1 MIWLYSK
8 ELLEKN
14 IKIIMN
20 KNYFKVI
27 RAGIN
32 STFQDLGRKNLYHI
46 GIPFSGAM
54 DNRNYLL
61 ANKLTG
67 NDYNHPVI
75 EFAYQGPH
83 LKYHGD
89 KISIAITGDVS
100 FKIKKGDNVSDGECY
115 QSFILEN
122 NDELDI
128 LSTNKSVYGYL
139 AITGSFDLKFQW
151 SSCSTNTKANIGSNN
166 GEKLSDNQKINI
178 KEIRHN
184 FVNRKLNYINT
195 KIENIRVIKGPNFD
209 YFSEEGKKIFF
220 KNEFKVSKL
229 SDRMGMRLEG
239 KKIENIVD
247 TNIRSEGL
255 IKGVIQVPANGLP
268 IVMLSDHG
276 TIGGYPKIGVVISAD
291 YDKLVQ
297 LTPGSSIKFQEVD
310 LNNAETLFKLYD
322 LETQNLIS
330 QIL

>member
-1 MIWLYSK
+1 
-8 ELLEKN
+8 
-14 IKIIMN
+14 MN
-20 KNYFKVI
+20 KNYFEII

-32 STFQDLGRKNLYHI
+32 STFQDLGRNNLYHI
-46 GIPFSGAM
+46 GVPFSGAM

-61 ANKLTG
+61 ANKLVG
-67 NDYNHPVI
+67 NDYDDPVI

-89 KISIAITGDVS
+89 KINIAITGDVS
-100 FKIKKGDNVSDGECY
+100 FKIKNGDNLIDGECY

-122 NDELDI
+122 GDELDI
-128 LSTNKSVYGYL
+128 ISTNKSVYGYL
-139 AITGSFDLKFQW
+139 AISGTFDLKFQW
-151 SSCSTNTKANIGSNN
+151 SSCSTNTKAKIGSNN
-166 GEKLSDNQKINI
+166 GEKLSDNQKINV
-178 KEIRHN
+178 KEINNN
-184 FVNRKLNYINT
+184 FVNRKLNYVNT
-195 KIENIRVIKGPNFD
+195 KIENIRVIKGTNFN

-255 IKGVIQVPANGLP
+255 IKGVIQVPADGNP
-268 IVMLSDHG
+268 IIMLSDHG
-276 TIGGYPKIGVVISAD
+276 TIGGYPKIGVVVSAD

-297 LTPGSSIKFQEVD
+297 LTPGSTIKFQEVD
-310 LNNAETLFKLYD
+310 LNSAETLFKLYD

-330 QIL
+330 QI